1 MKKTR
6 VTTGRRQWTADEHAD
21 LWRLKCEGVQLSEIA
36 RRLGRDLSSCFGRL
50 KKTDDQRHYW
60 SPCCSIGCNG
70 ESRLRELGW
79 TIEQSFQVMNRGCVA
94 KMVRNVFDMHEFE
107 LCLKKLANDEVDR
120 LQRLLD
126 TFSV

>member
-50 KKTDDQRHYW
+50 KKTDDSGSVHEHSQTGRDAMD
-60 SPCCSIGCNG
+60 SRNG
-70 ESRLRELGW
+70 RQGS
-79 TIEQSFQVMNRGCVA
+79 
-94 KMVRNVFDMHEFE
+94 
-107 LCLKKLANDEVDR
+107 
-120 LQRLLD
+120 
-126 TFSV
+126 

>member
-1 MKKTR
+1 MTTR
-6 VTTGRRQWTADEHAD
+6 VCDNCRMEY
-21 LWRLKCEGVQLSEIA
+21 KIP
-36 RRLGRDLSSCFGRL
+36 
-50 KKTDDQRHYW
+50 DDQRHDW

-70 ESRLRELGW
+70 ASRLRELGW